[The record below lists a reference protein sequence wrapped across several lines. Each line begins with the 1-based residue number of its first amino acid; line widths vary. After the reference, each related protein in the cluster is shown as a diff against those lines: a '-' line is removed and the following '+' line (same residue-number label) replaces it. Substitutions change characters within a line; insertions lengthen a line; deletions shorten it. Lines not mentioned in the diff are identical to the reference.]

1 MIVRMEQAGN
11 QAGYVVWLNQYRV
24 RFNSQSKAEAFV
36 AQLQARLQAP
46 HPLPARGNQT
56 TDPSR

>member
-1 MIVRMEQAGN
+1 MIVRMEKASN
-11 QAGYVVWLNQYRV
+11 QAGYVVWLNQYKV
-24 RFNSQSKAEAFV
+24 HFSNQSKAEAFV

-46 HPLPARGNQT
+46 HPLPACGNQA